1 MTGGSNPRPF
11 EWQSNV
17 LAKLNYIPMEAKTE
31 VESATSSL
39 QVKRT
44 ANCATWPFKEFG
56 EPFQSHAS
64 SMELHNLEY
73 AQRTEVLVRRS
84 WSSECSI
91 DEAGIV
97 FT

>member
-1 MTGGSNPRPF
+1 MNPRPS
-11 EWQSNV
+11 EWQSDV
-17 LAKLNYIPMEAKTE
+17 LAKTE
-31 VESATSSL
+31 LHSDGGQDKNRTCNLLITSQL
-39 QVKRT
+39 HCQLCYLAMLKKG
-44 ANCATWPFKEFG
+44 KEFG
-56 EPFQSHAS
+56 EQFQSHAS
-64 SMELHNLEY
+64 SMELHNLKY